1 MSKKV
6 FEIGGNVEQKIK
18 SDDLL
23 SRQSLIFREI
33 NGIKYLIID
42 GSEEAMEKLGKEFNL
57 KVAENEDIIL
67 KEVEREEE
75 KAVQGFGNI
84 FG

>member
-1 MSKKV
+1 MKEV
-6 FEIGGNVEQKIK
+6 FEVDKEKEQEIK
-18 SDDLL
+18 KDELL

-33 NGIKYLIID
+33 EGKFYLIID
-42 GSEEAMEKLGKEFNL
+42 GSEEAIKKLREEFNL
-57 KVAENEDIIL
+57 KIPDNKKKIL
-67 KEVEREEE
+67 EEVEKQEE

>member
-1 MSKKV
+1 MKEV
-6 FEIGGNVEQKIK
+6 FEVDKVKEQEIK
-18 SDDLL
+18 KDELL

-33 NGIKYLIID
+33 ERKFYLIID
-42 GSEEAMEKLGKEFNL
+42 GNEEAIKKLKEEFNL
-57 KVAENEDIIL
+57 KVSEN
-67 KEVEREEE
+67 REKVLEEFEKQEE